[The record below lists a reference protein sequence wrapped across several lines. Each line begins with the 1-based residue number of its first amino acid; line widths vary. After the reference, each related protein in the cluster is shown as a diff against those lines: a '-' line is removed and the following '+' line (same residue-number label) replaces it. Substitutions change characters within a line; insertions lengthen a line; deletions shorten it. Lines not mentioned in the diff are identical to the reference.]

1 MNTKLATYILL
12 FFSLTVIAQ
21 TRYIDP
27 VFENTTVKTY
37 NYALRNKDTLKL
49 DVYEPVNDSLNKRP
63 LAVLVHAGGFTSGE
77 RDNNSIVYMAE
88 NIAKKGYV
96 VASIDYRLYKARA
109 WNCSLPVK
117 NKLKVYANAAEDLL
131 NALSYLVNY
140 KESFNID
147 DTKIILFGASAG
159 AQTALNVVY
168 NRDLLIKNSDIY
180 KNIKPA
186 AVISISGAILQA
198 DLITKEKSIPTVLYH
213 GVNDKVV
220 PYNTSAHQS
229 CLPTSR
235 GFLLISGSKTISEKL
250 DNNNTSF
257 LLYSYQNKGHNI
269 FNLPNDDLYQAFV
282 FINKTVFEK
291 KFYQA
296 KITQ

>member
-1 MNTKLATYILL
+1 MNSHLITFIILV
-12 FFSLTVIAQ
+12 FSLTALSQ
-21 TRYIDP
+21 TRYVDP
-27 VFENTTVKTY
+27 VFENTSVKTY
-37 NYALRNKDTLKL
+37 NYSLRNKDTLKL
-49 DVYEPVNDSLNKRP
+49 DVYEPVNDSLIKRP
-63 LAVLVHAGGFTSGE
+63 LMVLVHAGGFTSGE
-77 RDNNSIVYMAE
+77 RDSNSIVNIAE

-117 NKLKVYANAAEDLL
+117 NKLKVYGNAAEDLL

-147 DTKIILFGASAG
+147 ETKIILFGASAG
-159 AQTALNVVY
+159 AETALNIVY
-168 NRDLLIKNSDIY
+168 NRDFLIKNSDVY
-180 KNIKPA
+180 KSIKPA
-186 AVISISGAILQA
+186 AVISISGAILQP
-198 DLITKEKSIPTVLYH
+198 DLITKENAIPTVLYH

-229 CLPTSR
+229 CLPTTR
-235 GFLLISGSKTISEKL
+235 GFLLISGSKTIAEKL
-250 DNNNTSF
+250 DNINTSF

-269 FNLPNDDLYQAFV
+269 FNLPNDDFYQAFV
-282 FINKTVFEK
+282 FINKAVFDK